1 MLPLFYQTHLQTQL
15 NRSEYLL
22 LTILLN
28 LLQSIKQVKL
38 EILATALPLPITFES
53 RRQKIPRFLSLP
65 QLTLAKIWFPILQ
78 AWFKADER
86 PSTNFISSD

>member
-22 LTILLN
+22 LTILIN

-38 EILATALPLPITFES
+38 ETLATALPLPITFNS
-53 RRQKIPRFLSLP
+53 RRKKFRDFYLSH
-65 QLTLAKIWFPILQ
+65 
-78 AWFKADER
+78 
-86 PSTNFISSD
+86 N